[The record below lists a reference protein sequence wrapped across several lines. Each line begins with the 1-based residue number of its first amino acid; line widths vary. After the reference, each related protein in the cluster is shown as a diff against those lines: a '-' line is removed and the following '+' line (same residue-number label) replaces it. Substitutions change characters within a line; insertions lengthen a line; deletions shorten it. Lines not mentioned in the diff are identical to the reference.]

1 MTHDQLPFPR
11 PRLLARPRRWLRR
24 LRNMLARE
32 LEIAISPEEAAETA
46 RIVRRIKA
54 AETARRMAWEKIHGP
69 ASERKA
75 ARKAGSK

>member
-1 MTHDQLPFPR
+1 
-11 PRLLARPRRWLRR
+11 
-24 LRNMLARE
+24 MLARE

>member
-1 MTHDQLPFPR
+1 
-11 PRLLARPRRWLRR
+11 
-24 LRNMLARE
+24 MLARE

-54 AETARRMAWEKIHGP
+54 AETARRMAWEREAARRAAWEKIHGP
-69 ASERKA
+69 

>member
-1 MTHDQLPFPR
+1 
-11 PRLLARPRRWLRR
+11 
-24 LRNMLARE
+24 MLARE
-32 LEIAISPEEAAETA
+32 VEIAISPTALWSAADWEEAETA
-46 RIVRRIKA
+46 RIVRLAKAERTARKTAAADVANWEA